1 MQNFTATIK
10 GQTYTDPALF
20 EVAAK
25 EYRAERRATAPRGEK
40 EGWDAVRGENSA
52 LVRAASGK
60 WKMPARKAWTE
71 RTGFEVG
78 AEVKVFF
85 SDYDQNPVSGQVWSL
100 APKGG
105 VWVVMVGGGAVW
117 LDPKTGDTSAPLY
130 GTPLNYRVR
139 PREAGRV

>member
-1 MQNFTATIK
+1 MNNFTATIK
-10 GQTYTDPALF
+10 GQTYTDGALF

-25 EYRAERRATAPRGEK
+25 EYRAERRATAPRGKK

-71 RTGFEVG
+71 RTGFEIG
-78 AEVKVFF
+78 AEVTVFT
-85 SDYDQNPVSGQVWSL
+85 SDYDMNPTRGQVWSL

-105 VWVVMVGGGAVW
+105 VWVVLEGGEAIW
-117 LDPKTGDTSAPLY
+117 LNPETGDVDEWRY

-139 PREAGRV
+139 PR